1 LQTIFLRGRINS
13 RKVTTNV
20 AHICPGLFVHRE
32 REKSQKHSLRGKLNS
47 NRPLPILATSYRS
60 VLSPREREKES
71 SPALSGVNPILTGCC
86 QHRPNGTQSIC
97 PSRGHELVD
106 WVAQQTCA
114 PTESQISSARMI
126 VAKVANLLATFCK
139 SRQPT
144 CNTSQKIP
152 NLIAKFTKPRGNP
165 PTKTQRKRTDTRPT
179 NKYGLSSPL
188 TCRYFVLK
196 V

>member
-1 LQTIFLRGRINS
+1 LGRSLRGHINSYRLLPTPLKSIPVRLSPEREDLQTISLRKQINS

-47 NRPLPILATSYRS
+47 NRPLPIFATSYRS
-60 VLSPREREKES
+60 VLSPREREKEI
-71 SPALSGVNPILTGCC
+71 SPALSGVNPILIGCC

-114 PTESQISSARMI
+114 PKESQISSARMI

-139 SRQPT
+139 IANLVDMFAKGPKAN
-144 CNTSQKIP
+144 CKIH
-152 NLIAKFTKPRGNP
+152 
-165 PTKTQRKRTDTRPT
+165 
-179 NKYGLSSPL
+179 
-188 TCRYFVLK
+188 
-196 V
+196 